1 MSDNYKIA
9 FVPLPDRVPGL
20 LYEPDLLGRKSKIGI
35 VLMHSDESYLGF
47 LPAPELAKRGYRVLT
62 AVVADDKSTLDDKML
77 DVKRA
82 VDFLKSYPGIE
93 KVLLLGHSGGATLMS
108 AYQ

>member
-35 VLMHSDESYLGF
+35 VLMHSDESYL
-47 LPAPELAKRGYRVLT
+47 LPGVIRPHIRRRW
-62 AVVADDKSTLDDKML
+62 S
-77 DVKRA
+77 
-82 VDFLKSYPGIE
+82 
-93 KVLLLGHSGGATLMS
+93 S
-108 AYQ
+108 AQSCTFPI